1 MHCPL
6 LTTPIRPRARLTD
19 GLSLVMMPGS
29 SRPGGRPAPLRKAG
43 TVKDMQTGGGRSG
56 AIPAMTA
63 MLSPTAA
70 GRAQQLQAEEQ
81 LPVTLQLR
89 ETQTDVYFSLRGL
102 TVAMVRPSHPI
113 LTSAADPGWLL
124 DGRDAD
130 VTSGIYGLLRA
141 LCSQDSKEKAKV
153 EARNAHY
160 VSLAELK
167 QYKDRCVR
175 AWVGGRVG
183 GWAREG

>member
-1 MHCPL
+1 
-6 LTTPIRPRARLTD
+6 
-19 GLSLVMMPGS
+19 
-29 SRPGGRPAPLRKAG
+29 
-43 TVKDMQTGGGRSG
+43 
-56 AIPAMTA
+56 MTA

-89 ETQTDVYFSLRGL
+89 ETQTDVYFSLRGH
-102 TVAMVRPSHPI
+102 TVAMVRPSHPMI
-113 LTSAADPGWLL
+113 LTSAADPCPSMGGTLTVAI
-124 DGRDAD
+124 GF
-130 VTSGIYGLLRA
+130 YGLLCA
-141 LCSQDSKEKAKV
+141 LCSQDSKEKAKM

-175 AWVGGRVG
+175 GWVGGWVGGR
-183 GWAREG
+183 ARVAAKSCHPAK